1 MENLIDEK
9 ALYDS
14 DPYTEVMTEYTE
26 EEQRILAYLTDSVTR
41 GEQYVRSRTI
51 ADAINLTAKQVG
63 SRLPRLAEK
72 SDEVEIEK
80 WGRARS
86 TTWRVTRGKPQ

>member
-1 MENLIDEK
+1 M
-9 ALYDS
+9 S
-14 DPYTEVMTEYTE
+14 EYTE

-41 GEQYVRSRTI
+41 GERYVRSKTI
-51 ADAINLTAKQVG
+51 ADAIGLTAKQVG

-72 SDEVEIEK
+72 SDDVDIQK

-86 TTWRVTRGKPQ
+86 TTWRVTPQG